1 MTLDII
7 CHGVP
12 SPKVWQIYLD
22 EKVASESRKKI
33 LLANGIYDKKH
44 ISNIFFRD
52 KCSGWKKFSFV
63 LAITLADSIEK
74 KKQVLLS
81 DVFSENIYMKG
92 FLSDL
97 YLRPSCYNCPS
108 KCGKSESDITLG
120 DFWGIRKILPYY
132 DDDKGVSAIL
142 IYNSELL
149 KKVKG
154 ILLKNSHKVT
164 YQEVLIE
171 NSPLEKSPHAHS
183 NRDYFFSLLE
193 KYSVNRAINEA
204 LRKGR
209 WNRLMHRVINKM
221 KKLMM
226 KLN

>member
-1 MTLDII
+1 MMMI
-7 CHGVP
+7 
-12 SPKVWQIYLD
+12 
-22 EKVASESRKKI
+22 R
-33 LLANGIYDKKH
+33 
-44 ISNIFFRD
+44 
-52 KCSGWKKFSFV
+52 
-63 LAITLADSIEK
+63 
-74 KKQVLLS
+74 
-81 DVFSENIYMKG
+81 VF
-92 FLSDL
+92 
-97 YLRPSCYNCPS
+97 
-108 KCGKSESDITLG
+108 
-120 DFWGIRKILPYY
+120 
-132 DDDKGVSAIL
+132 SAIL